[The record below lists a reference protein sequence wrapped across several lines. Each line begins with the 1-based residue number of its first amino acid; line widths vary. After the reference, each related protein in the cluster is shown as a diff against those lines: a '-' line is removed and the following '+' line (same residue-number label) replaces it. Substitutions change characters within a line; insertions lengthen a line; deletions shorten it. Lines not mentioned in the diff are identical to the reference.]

1 MHHGKR
7 LNGARIL
14 ITGHT
19 GFTGS
24 WMSLKLAAQGAEIHG
39 FALPPD
45 TKPALFDLA
54 DVWPSLKSHTLG
66 DIADFPLLLETVQRI
81 APDAILHLAA
91 QPLVIAGYAHP
102 VRTFLTNTQGTA
114 HLLEAARLTPSV
126 RGVIAITTDKVYAP
140 TQDGRAFDENAPL
153 GGKDPYSASK
163 SAAEFVIDSY
173 RHSLATWGRR
183 LKIEVARGGNIFGGG
198 DFAPNRIIPDF
209 YRAVQNG
216 SVLKLRK
223 PDAKRPWQHVLD
235 LCDAYQLLL
244 ERVLDEKNDSLGEN
258 WNIGPLEEESVSVI
272 DLIRRFGTYWQKIAL
287 EIEPGPPETTVL
299 ALNTTKARTK
309 LGWHPRLTLDEA
321 LHITADWYRT
331 ALTKPGS
338 LAELTRQQIETH
350 QDSDR
355 PKSTIA

>member
-258 WNIGPLEEESVSVI
+258 
-272 DLIRRFGTYWQKIAL
+272 
-287 EIEPGPPETTVL
+287 
-299 ALNTTKARTK
+299 
-309 LGWHPRLTLDEA
+309 
-321 LHITADWYRT
+321 
-331 ALTKPGS
+331 
-338 LAELTRQQIETH
+338 
-350 QDSDR
+350 
-355 PKSTIA
+355 